1 MIISAIE
8 NVNRAEIE
16 MVIDVAEK
24 QTVRKSYYNNILRHI
39 RIEVGRCALDIV
51 LKMHLK
57 KFKTLSK
64 IYLQTYINKLVKNIV
79 KEELRF

>member
-24 QTVRKSYYNNILRHI
+24 QTVRKSYYNNILRYI
-39 RIEVGRCALDIV
+39 RIEVGRCALDHSTKDA
-51 LKMHLK
+51 LE
-57 KFKTLSK
+57 K
-64 IYLQTYINKLVKNIV
+64 IQNTIQNLPSNVHK
-79 KEELRF
+79 

>member
-16 MVIDVAEK
+16 MVIDVVEK

-39 RIEVGRCALDIV
+39 RIEVGRCALDHSTKDA
-51 LKMHLK
+51 LE
-57 KFKTLSK
+57 K
-64 IYLQTYINKLVKNIV
+64 IQNTIQNLPSNVHQ
-79 KEELRF
+79 

>member
-24 QTVRKSYYNNILRHI
+24 QTVRKSYYNNILIHI
-39 RIEVGRCALDIV
+39 RIEVGRCALDHSTKDA
-51 LKMHLK
+51 LE
-57 KFKTLSK
+57 K
-64 IYLQTYINKLVKNIV
+64 IQNTIQNLPSNVHQ
-79 KEELRF
+79 